1 MKVYSLTMEDS
12 FLEQKIKSLKHHY
25 NKYLDLEQ
33 ELQLNTGLDY
43 DNALIYDMVEFSMS
57 WCECD
62 TEEKCKY
69 FIQNDVYNKTIS
81 VGDFTK
87 AMLKIVTI
95 SKEFINVCEQLNLIE
110 LQHKLSQIEDMV
122 LKYIT
127 TSQSL
132 YV

>member
-1 MKVYSLTMEDS
+1 MEDT
-12 FLEQKIKSLKHHY
+12 FLETKIRSVAHHY
-25 NKYLDLEQ
+25 DKYLDMEQ
-33 ELQLNTGLDY
+33 ETQVNTGLNYTDP
-43 DNALIYDMVEFSMS
+43 LIYDMVEFSMR
-57 WCECD
+57 WCDCN
-62 TEEKCKY
+62 TEQDCKA
-69 FIQNDVYNKTIS
+69 FIQNDVANKSIS

-95 SKEFINVCEQLNLIE
+95 AKEFINVCEQLNLID
-110 LQHKLSQIEDMV
+110 LQHKLSFIEDMV